1 MGWLGEGSWKLRE
14 REREWERGQS
24 SMNKEDR
31 GLGTGM
37 GMQSKFNGQRGP
49 GIGNGMANVL
59 VTVLATF
66 KTTSGFIVYGLG
78 TLGF

>member
-1 MGWLGEGSWKLRE
+1 M
-14 REREWERGQS
+14 
-24 SMNKEDR
+24 
-31 GLGTGM
+31 GTGM